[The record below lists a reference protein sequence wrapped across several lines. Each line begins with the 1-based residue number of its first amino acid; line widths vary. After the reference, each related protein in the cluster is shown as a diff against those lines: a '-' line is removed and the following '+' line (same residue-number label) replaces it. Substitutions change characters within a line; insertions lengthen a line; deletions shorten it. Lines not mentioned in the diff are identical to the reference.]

1 MTNQREETG
10 VQERYRT
17 GAPAGR
23 GLYCGKDFIALFE
36 QAAVARRTAELY
48 NDAYGQVSAEG
59 YNPRETRLA
68 RAAEKAA
75 EDAERARS
83 SLEALRGSAD
93 KLYKDNRELAEE
105 NTRLTES
112 LRKADEVVRSSV
124 KARDAL
130 SATVRRLE
138 ADLEELVKD
147 NEELKTKL
155 VRLQR
160 RSSGQRKLDEKGRRI
175 DVQEARR
182 NP

>member
-1 MTNQREETG
+1 MQEE
-10 VQERYRT
+10 ERYRT

-23 GLYCGKDFIALFE
+23 GLYCGSTFIALFE

-59 YNPRETRLA
+59 YSPRETRLA
-68 RAAEKAA
+68 RAAAKAA
-75 EDAERARS
+75 EDAEQSRKN
-83 SLEALRGSAD
+83 LEALRGSAD
-93 KLYKDNRELAEE
+93 KLYKDNRELSEE
-105 NTRLTES
+105 NTKLTES
-112 LRKADEVVRSSV
+112 LRKADEVVRTSV

-138 ADLEELVKD
+138 ADLEELARA

-160 RSSGQRKLDEKGRRI
+160 RATGQRKLDEKGRRI
-175 DVQEARR
+175 DVQEA
-182 NP
+182 